1 MGDFSLGKKRI
12 NPSREFGFNCVFL
25 VGMMVETKESLGEW
39 LSGKKKKKKGVF
51 RMNRRNG

>member
-25 VGMMVETKESLGEW
+25 VGMMVKSLQMNGYPE
-39 LSGKKKKKKGVF
+39 KKKKG
-51 RMNRRNG
+51 GGL

>member
-39 LSGKKKKKKGVF
+39 LSGKKRKEKRGL
-51 RMNRRNG
+51 